1 MIAHPVRAIYERGH
15 LRLLDPVDL
24 TEGQEIQ
31 LLIVSERERARAV
44 LADILLADDSGL
56 EVEET
61 MDEAALFAEIDA
73 NTTTMQGKPTISDA
87 IIEERREGP

>member
-1 MIAHPVRAIYERGH
+1 MVAHPVRAVFERGH
-15 LRLLDPVDL
+15 LRLLDPVNS

-44 LADILLADDSGL
+44 LADILVHYDADGALD
-56 EVEET
+56 ERI
-61 MDEAALFAEIDA
+61 DEAALLAEIDA
-73 NTTTMQGKPTISDA
+73 DTKGKPTISNA